1 MVRNILEQISNVED
15 ASTSGGQRNSDWYI
29 SISPDGKYIL
39 IFNHAIQK
47 FKIIEFD
54 NYEEI
59 DNAIL
64 YDIEENLFKEYK
76 SQKESMT
83 SHYKQQNKKSFPK
96 WMLAISNQV
105 EYMNQ
110 KVIFVAISCV
120 TELDMLV
127 KAEPIELNNTLEPI
141 AIQVDASIKNLS
153 EIIKDKNQ
161 LNGKTVIYKMIL
173 SSSEQGKEKVLINV
187 NNGKINKYKEL
198 NIGGVVSFVHDKSSS
213 DKFTKIDCFIFN
225 ANGIHRLRFCDNHLD
240 NLEHFDYPRRFII
253 ELNTLYKSV
262 PCISR
267 IKNSVFGHYFHIE
280 QYREGIQVMQLY
292 DLRTM
297 QIRQVFNIHEEKK
310 YLNQYSKPILAI
322 SKNKQIIAFSSGYGK
337 IALFLIENGLEII
350 SKSFEKNTKIIACE
364 FENNDKLM
372 IIIKKSKSE
381 YEEMLLWHLY
391 NSSKNRFQSFCTNI
405 KSESDEECNSY
416 NVRIPGKFVTVRSNG
431 SILSIYDSMLKIYK
445 IKRNKSI
452 QELNPYS
459 IISTD
464 KSKEGTPNKMNE
476 LEYENIHSVF
486 HQDFSKKEAK
496 PLIYNKEPWIND
508 NFEKKWIYLD
518 QKESI
523 QLYIGKSTIQWKDD
537 QHTQIQWPCD
547 NNHVIPVKHACDA
560 LEYLYYQRNKLVGY
574 DNQHVFEEIKFNIS
588 VIIWK
593 FIKNYPDVWKL
604 IDIRYNL
611 MTRII
616 ISGSYTLVKYILFG
630 DEKVKNKYLH
640 IPRIN
645 RFIVT
650 EESSSE
656 INNFNSKENIDISRL
671 SDLQIAIRLCKPDLE
686 RNRRILIV
694 TYLLEYY
701 AINATDHPGW
711 LITISNALPDLYVH
725 KLEHLV
731 SELFYKRCMEGIE
744 ISNILEYTDFI
755 PKRYQIT
762 LNTKQN
768 FFAFDPI
775 SDLISTSKK
784 KINLKVLGDNL
795 RIGLKKLYVKIFPN
809 NYEYYS
815 PTVKIVPLYKF
826 TVNNLPQ
833 KIKNG
838 YKSLFIIKLL
848 RLIFIPRS
856 YSITKNFSQL
866 SPLVQIIRLENNND
880 IFNNPVM
887 EAHILKQQDILA
899 NLVSISIA
907 IVIMSIY
914 VTPSFSTKNA
924 FANISTTQEI
934 TVAISFTMLLLW
946 FEFILYLRLLP
957 EPAKYI
963 YIMMNIIKET
973 WIFLLF
979 MILVIAGLAHSFLL
993 LLQHPEFTNLSEMT
1007 SSFTLMTEGSVNW
1020 HIQKDFDR
1028 TKDNPA
1034 KNYITSFISTYNW
1047 LNGAFLQQDIWDFWA
1062 VKFITF
1068 FGCILLITI
1077 LQNML
1082 IAFMGGV
1089 YSEAYKKGRVGLLRF
1104 RAESISDY
1112 EALEEIYFYPKSPEP
1127 KYIYYL
1133 GESKSYKEWDSN
1145 VKKRETEQIKLYNA
1159 YEEKMIEDQL
1169 PSMEK
1174 DDDNESWWDYS
1185 QDDCQRFH
1193 F

>member
-59 DNAIL
+59 DDAIL

-76 SQKESMT
+76 SQKEPMT

-127 KAEPIELNNTLEPI
+127 KAEPIELNNSLEPI

-153 EIIKDKNQ
+153 EIKKDKNL

-173 SSSEQGKEKVLINV
+173 SSSEQDKEKVLINV
-187 NNGKINKYKEL
+187 NNGKINKYKEQ

-253 ELNTLYKSV
+253 ELNTLYKNI

-292 DLRTM
+292 DLRSM
-297 QIRQVFNIHEEKK
+297 QIRQVFNIYEEKK
-310 YLNQYSKPILAI
+310 YVNQYSKPILAI

-431 SILSIYDSMLKIYK
+431 SILSIYDSILKVYK
-445 IKRNKSI
+445 TKENQSI
-452 QELNPYS
+452 LELNPYS
-459 IISTD
+459 IVISTD

-476 LEYENIHSVF
+476 LKYENIHSVF

-523 QLYIGKSTIQWKDD
+523 QLYIGKSTIQVWRKIMKKRHKFILEYFWANNDYENNYTLQVLELIVYNRGFCLKIKWKDD
-537 QHTQIQWPCD
+537 QHTQIQWPYD

-593 FIKNYPDVWKL
+593 FIKYYPDVWKL

-656 INNFNSKENIDISRL
+656 INNFNSKENIDISKL

-686 RNRRILIV
+686 RSRRILIV

-744 ISNILEYTDFI
+744 ISKILEYTDFI

-826 TVNNLPQ
+826 T
-833 KIKNG
+833 
-838 YKSLFIIKLL
+838 
-848 RLIFIPRS
+848 
-856 YSITKNFSQL
+856 
-866 SPLVQIIRLENNND
+866 
-880 IFNNPVM
+880 
-887 EAHILKQQDILA
+887 
-899 NLVSISIA
+899 
-907 IVIMSIY
+907 
-914 VTPSFSTKNA
+914 
-924 FANISTTQEI
+924 
-934 TVAISFTMLLLW
+934 
-946 FEFILYLRLLP
+946 ILYLRLLP

-1007 SSFTLMTEGSVNW
+1007 SSFTLMTEGSVRWN
-1020 HIQKDFDR
+1020 IQKDFDR

-1145 VKKRETEQIKLYNA
+1145 VKKRETEQVKLYNA

-1174 DDDNESWWDYS
+1174 DDDNESWWDYIKILENKV
-1185 QDDCQRFH
+1185 DEINIKMDKLLRAITL
-1193 F
+1193 